1 MIKTYEQFVN
11 EMYSPVNEAFQSSKL
26 REIIKTHGMPKWDI
40 DKKMLYDI
48 KDNEII
54 YVVNSRDEYYKKYS
68 DGHNGEK
75 AFIIELK
82 DGSCIVIG
90 NLKIFKWF
98 MSDLDQDKKNVF
110 NRRHAERHEG
120 NSGTNTIYKK
130 NRNGKIV
137 KSEYTNDDIHKR
149 HSENVNKI
157 ERRRLAEKLQ
167 QNIQEIV
174 DAVESVMDNL
184 DPSDFD
190 GNTGYEELEI
200 TFGGEE
206 YLITVNYDCRET
218 AVYREYGAEY
228 CDYIYSLNS
237 FDVCDVETDICA
249 TNDDLGVT
257 EKTHKQLFKEYNDEV
272 ECGIYN
278 HYEYY
283 GVDPSDFV

>member
-1 MIKTYEQFVN
+1 MIKTFEQFVN

-26 REIIKTHGMPKWDI
+26 RDIIKTHGMPKLDI

-54 YVVNSRDEYYKKYS
+54 DVVNSRDEYYKKYS
-68 DGHNGEK
+68 DGYNGEK
-75 AFIIELK
+75 VFIIELK
-82 DGSCIVIG
+82 DGSCVVIG

-98 MSDLDQDKKNVF
+98 MSDLNQDKKNVF
-110 NRRHAERHEG
+110 KRRYEERHKG
-120 NSGTNTIYKK
+120 NLGNT
-130 NRNGKIV
+130 G
-137 KSEYTNDDIHKR
+137 DDIHKK
-149 HSENVNKI
+149 HIENVNKI

-190 GNTGYEELEI
+190 GNTGCEELEI
-200 TFGGEE
+200 TLGGEE
-206 YLITVNYDCRET
+206 YLITVNYDCRESDT
-218 AVYREYGAEY
+218 YKEYGAEY

-283 GVDPSDFV
+283 GVSPSDFF